1 MNNNLNSRN
10 RSSRNRN
17 SRLNNNSGRNN
28 NITNNVINTIDE
40 TFQNIFNLQN
50 TIDSVV
56 DEYANVTQNRNIF
69 SNVRNRTN
77 IRQPNQNNSNSSNYV
92 EYISFLHALRDI
104 MIGYNNNIRDYN
116 SNIREYNNNIN
127 SFLQIM
133 SSIQH
138 DLSIIRTQQFEQTQI
153 NNNQETN
160 PENSENQD
168 SSGNYQENNGVEEQQ
183 HLPIE
188 NEETRNTGN
197 GQDDRR
203 TIETLIYD
211 IISRMDLPNIS
222 IQNLDSSFNNVT
234 ENISNNIRRNMN
246 RPRHNNR
253 RTISETISYYTTF
266 IPTNTYTNLRDVVI
280 RPSVEQI
287 SNATEEIS
295 YSTNHSRYTF
305 TNTTCPITLEEFQE
319 GEILRRINHCGHVF
333 RESAIQNWFRQNV
346 RCPVCRYDIRDY
358 IPPQSNDFSV
368 NSELDDL
375 RQQEIDTEVELER
388 TRINY
393 DTETQR
399 QSDISMNNYMLN
411 ENQTPIDSFHDA
423 TNEIFN
429 EITNEFSN
437 LINQYLTNN
446 NDNYNSDLI
455 YSIEFEP
462 IYADVFDIS
471 LDRTID

>member
-1 MNNNLNSRN
+1 MNNSNLNSINRNSRN
-10 RSSRNRN
+10 RNT
-17 SRLNNNSGRNN
+17 RLNNR
-28 NITNNVINTIDE
+28 TNNVLNTID
-40 TFQNIFNLQN
+40 TAFQNITSLQN

-56 DEYANVTQNRNIF
+56 QEYANISQNRNIS
-69 SNVRNRTN
+69 SNVRTRTN
-77 IRQPNQNNSNSSNYV
+77 MRQNTQTQNNSNDSGYV
-92 EYISFLHALRDI
+92 EYMSFLHALRDV
-104 MIGYNNNIRDYN
+104 MIGYNN
-116 SNIREYNNNIN
+116 NIREYNNNIN
-127 SFLQIM
+127 SFLQIL
-133 SSIQH
+133 SSVQE
-138 DLSIIRTQQFEQTQI
+138 DLSVNRNHNIRERQT
-153 NNNQETN
+153 NNNQNEEPVSESIPSNNSNNEEETLPIQN
-160 PENSENQD
+160 EENQQHVNNETIPEINQTTNSNRYNSQSLD
-168 SSGNYQENNGVEEQQ
+168 S
-183 HLPIE
+183 I
-188 NEETRNTGN
+188 
-197 GQDDRR
+197 
-203 TIETLIYD
+203 IYD
-211 IISRMDLPNIS
+211 MLSSMDLPNVTLR
-222 IQNLDSSFNNVT
+222 NPDSSFNNVT
-234 ENISNNIRRNMN
+234 GNISNNIRRNIN
-246 RPRHNNR
+246 RPRENNR
-253 RTISETISYYTTF
+253 RTLSETISYYTTF
-266 IPTNTYTNLRDVVI
+266 IPTNAYTNLRDVVI

-287 SNATEEIS
+287 TNATEEINF
-295 YSTNHSRYTF
+295 STNHSRYTF

-358 IPPQSNDFSV
+358 IQPQSNDFSV

-375 RQQEIDTEVELER
+375 QQQEIDTEVELER
-388 TRINY
+388 TRTNY

>member
-1 MNNNLNSRN
+1 MNNNRNSRN
-10 RSSRNRN
+10 RNSRNRN

-138 DLSIIRTQQFEQTQI
+138 DVSIIRNQQFEQTQI

-168 SSGNYQENNGVEEQQ
+168 SSGN
-183 HLPIE
+183 
-188 NEETRNTGN
+188 

-211 IISRMDLPNIS
+211 MISRMDLPNIS
-222 IQNLDSSFNNVT
+222 LQNPDSSFNNVT
-234 ENISNNIRRNMN
+234 ENISNNNRRNMN
-246 RPRHNNR
+246 RPTQNNR
-253 RTISETISYYTTF
+253 RTLSETISYYTTF
-266 IPTNTYTNLRDVVI
+266 IPTNAYTNLRDVVI

-358 IPPQSNDFSV
+358 IQPQSNDFSV

-375 RQQEIDTEVELER
+375 QQQEIDTEVELER